1 MRTEPRLFTLIEV
14 VVAIAIL
21 ALGLMSAFMMISS
34 ARSSA
39 LRALNKWEEQHMLAQ
54 AAEYYLLVGPKG
66 KLDREFF
73 PYNNYSATLDVHE
86 PEGMPDGF
94 DFQLEGWKLMAFDI
108 AIHDANREVVSRVVV
123 EKIVK
128 EAALK

>member
-1 MRTEPRLFTLIEV
+1 

-34 ARSSA
+34 ARSGA
-39 LRALNKWEEQHMLAQ
+39 LRALDKWEVQHMLAQ

-66 KLDREFF
+66 KLDGEFF
-73 PYNNYSATLDVHE
+73 PYNNYSASLEIRE

-108 AIHDANREVVSRVVV
+108 TIHDASREVVSRVVV
-123 EKIVK
+123 DKIVK
-128 EAALK
+128 EDALK